1 MGPGPLARAV
11 PSPRALRLS
20 LRPLESHASEQA
32 RRVLFRV
39 ELIYNRC
46 GPHATSEGQQALVLV
61 ATSCARCQSKTNA
74 LKVYTTEDR
83 ESHPSLTTPT
93 RTCSLRA
100 AHRPCGIE
108 SQGSDCESY
117 DGIRARLARCV
128 SRGSCAPQGCSCSAE
143 VCFSR
148 LLRANG
154 DVFLLCAWRCTGS
167 CSG

>member
-1 MGPGPLARAV
+1 MGPGPLPVAV
-11 PSPRALRLS
+11 PHALRLS

-39 ELIYNRC
+39 ELIYKRC
-46 GPHATSEGQQALVLV
+46 GPHATSEGQQARVPV

-74 LKVYTTEDR
+74 RKVYTTEDR

-93 RTCSLRA
+93 RTCLLRA

-117 DGIRARLARCV
+117 DGIRARLAHCE
-128 SRGSCAPQGCSCSAE
+128 SRVVRPTG
-143 VCFSR
+143 
-148 LLRANG
+148 LL
-154 DVFLLCAWRCTGS
+154 LLCRGVLFPVAASKRRRFPSLRLALHW
-167 CSG
+167 